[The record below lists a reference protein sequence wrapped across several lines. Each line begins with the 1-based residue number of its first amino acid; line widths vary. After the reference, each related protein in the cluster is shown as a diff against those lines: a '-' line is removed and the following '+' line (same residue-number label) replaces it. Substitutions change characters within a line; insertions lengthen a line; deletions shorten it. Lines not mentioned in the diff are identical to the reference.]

1 MAFWAVRL
9 TWAEAK
15 GRGESEWL
23 VLRPQGQEGEVKGA
37 RAQRVLQVSP
47 RSSSSSPEL
56 GGEPCKCFRQW
67 GRGGEQDHAEG
78 GQRTGLGSSCRLDTL
93 GDS

>member
-9 TWAEAK
+9 TWAEARVGVSQNGWCSDPK
-15 GRGESEWL
+15 AKRRSQ
-23 VLRPQGQEGEVKGA
+23 RA

-67 GRGGEQDHAEG
+67 GRGGEQDHAGESAD
-78 GQRTGLGSSCRLDTL
+78 RA
-93 GDS
+93 